1 MTTTAVNRAI
11 AAHEARHAAA
21 ALLLGLD
28 VLEARADDPNPE
40 MGGYVQLAANT
51 WLRPRESGIM
61 TLAGR
66 WGDLGWP
73 PENPSKSGR
82 TFDERNLADD
92 VESLGR
98 GQVGYRDMVA
108 DTERLVERPEF
119 KLLTGVL
126 ESLLAAGC
134 VLREDH
140 IRLVHESCGKP
151 ELAHKTI
158 KAAARVSTD
167 LGEFSAL
174 AAAWSHDR
182 DGDQIVRGAFAGSI
196 ERWQASGKRVP
207 LHYNHSANPKHIIGW
222 VDPASMREIRE
233 GLFVRGKLDLENSEV
248 ARDVWQ
254 LVKNNTISLSFGY
267 LVNDA
272 SKRADGIQELRE
284 IDLFEV
290 SLTPAPANPDTRVL
304 SFKSTDPDELEPEP
318 GPALTAEQDRLREQF
333 SDEMY
338 GLLSAPLASD
348 PEVVL
353 EREEKRQNR
362 ELRRRCDRLQ
372 LEAALGFDQDLI
384 ERFVA

>member
-1 MTTTAVNRAI
+1 MTTATVDPDT
-11 AAHEARHAAA
+11 AAHEARHAAT

-28 VLEARADDPNPE
+28 VREARADHPSPE
-40 MGGYVQLAANT
+40 MGGYVLLSNDS
-51 WLRPRESGIM
+51 WRRPREHAIM
-61 TLAGR
+61 SLVGR
-66 WGDLGWP
+66 WGDPGWP
-73 PENPSKSGR
+73 PEYPSKSGR
-82 TFDERNLADD
+82 TEDERQLADE
-92 VESLGR
+92 VESIGR
-98 GQVGYRDMVA
+98 GRPGYEDLVA

-119 KLLTGVL
+119 KSLTGVL
-126 ESLLAAGC
+126 EPLLAAGC
-134 VLREDH
+134 VLNEAK
-140 IRLVHESCGKP
+140 IRQVHEACGKP
-151 ELAHKTI
+151 GLARKTI

-182 DGDQIVRGAFAGSI
+182 DGDQIVRGAFASSI

-267 LVNDA
+267 LVTDA

-304 SFKSTDPDELEPEP
+304 SFKSTDPGEPEP
-318 GPALTAEQDRLREQF
+318 DPALTPEQDRLRQQF

-338 GLLSAPLASD
+338 ALLSAPLPSD

-353 EREEKRQNR
+353 EREEKRQAR
-362 ELRRRCDRLQ
+362 ELRRKCDRLQ

-384 ERFVA
+384 DTLDL